1 MNKNRNSSRSK
12 VEQID
17 LKYQKFVARHNHW
30 IQIEYR
36 RFAGVNSFVNAEKKF
51 MNNEEGC

>member
-1 MNKNRNSSRSK
+1 MNKHRNSYLSK

-17 LKYQKFVARHNHW
+17 LKYQKFVVRHSHW

-36 RFAGVNSFVNAEKKF
+36 RFSGVNSFVNAEKKF
-51 MNNEEGC
+51 INNEEGC

>member
-1 MNKNRNSSRSK
+1 MNKHRNSYLSE

-17 LKYQKFVARHNHW
+17 LKYQKFVVRHNHW

-36 RFAGVNSFVNAEKKF
+36 RFAGANREKKF
-51 MNNEEGC
+51 INNEEGC